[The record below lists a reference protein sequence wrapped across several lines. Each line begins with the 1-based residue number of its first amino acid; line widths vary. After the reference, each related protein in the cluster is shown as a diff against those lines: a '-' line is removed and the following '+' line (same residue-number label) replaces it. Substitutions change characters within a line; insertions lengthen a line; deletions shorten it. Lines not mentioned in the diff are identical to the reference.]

1 MSRDV
6 LDKNISKDLKRYLDS
21 GQEFVAYRE
30 PDSDQIHVLG
40 LQQSSFVKHGA
51 DCFVVQP
58 FEPNKP
64 LKVYQIIEE
73 RVYAKLP
80 VANRLNAFS
89 TWSFDQDTLTQF
101 EDLVSNAL
109 ARIKQR
115 KLKKVVLHS
124 QLSVPL
130 KRSADEA
137 ALKLLL
143 APVNAY
149 RYVLYTES
157 FGLWM
162 GATPELLI
170 RTNKSH
176 YATMALAGTRLFN
189 ELTTNPFS
197 QKEVAEQQWVVKE
210 IKERLAPLVATLSV
224 SETEVARAGK
234 LAHLKND
241 FSGQFLEE
249 FTTLDVAKALH
260 PTAAVC
266 GYPKE
271 KALEYIALF
280 ESFDRSIYAGYLGR
294 ISNQISSLYVNIRC
308 GRLKNDRFTAYVG
321 AGITEDSVP
330 ANEANEI
337 QTKTSTLA
345 TIFE

>member
-1 MSRDV
+1 M
-6 LDKNISKDLKRYLDS
+6 
-21 GQEFVAYRE
+21 
-30 PDSDQIHVLG
+30 
-40 LQQSSFVKHGA
+40 
-51 DCFVVQP
+51 
-58 FEPNKP
+58 
-64 LKVYQIIEE
+64 
-73 RVYAKLP
+73 
-80 VANRLNAFS
+80 
-89 TWSFDQDTLTQF
+89 TQF

-109 ARIKQR
+109 VRIKQR

-124 QLSVPL
+124 QLNVPIKL
-130 KRSADEA
+130 SADEA

-143 APVNAY
+143 APLNAY
-149 RYVLYTES
+149 RYVLYTAS

-170 RTNKSH
+170 KTNRSH

-210 IKERLAPLVATLSV
+210 IKERLAPLVVTLSV
-224 SETEVARAGK
+224 SETEIARAGK

-241 FSGQFLEE
+241 FSGKFLEK
-249 FTTLDVAKALH
+249 FTTLDLAKALH

-266 GYPKE
+266 GCPKE

-280 ESFDRSIYAGYLGR
+280 ESLDRSIYAVFLGR
-294 ISNQISSLYVNIRC
+294 ISNRISSLYVNIRC